1 MYYYLS
7 VIDDSFA
14 ILANELSKNSTSNT
28 NIYNFTENTR
38 ESASEIANTALEKMI
53 DIKPTLYKNQGDLVG
68 VYVNKDIDFSKVYKL
83 QRKR

>member
-38 ESASEIANTALEKMI
+38 ESASEIAKIALEKMI